1 MTNPTLT
8 MLRTRRPQRSAAV
21 LLAAVATT
29 IITAVGLI
37 AGFATPASAAT
48 ETYKNQATGL
58 CLEDTTT
65 EPRTAACAGVST
77 QQWIVTAWNDG
88 TRRFQNGKTGEC
100 LHAQLGTGTGVI
112 FLRSLPCN
120 DSEQQSWWIKRW
132 ADGTI
137 RFQNEAYGWCIQ
149 DPYVGG
155 LAECDSSKNQS
166 WY

>member
-1 MTNPTLT
+1 MSNPTLT
-8 MLRTRRPQRSAAV
+8 MLRPHGPHRSVAV
-21 LLAAVATT
+21 LLAAITT
-29 IITAVGLI
+29 IIATLGLI
-37 AGFATPASAAT
+37 AGSATPASAAT
-48 ETYKNQATGL
+48 QTYRNEATGL

-77 QQWIVTAWNDG
+77 QQWIVKVWNDG
-88 TRRFQNGKTGEC
+88 TRRFQNGRTGEC

-120 DSEQQSWWIKRW
+120 DSQQQSWWIKRW

-137 RFQNEAYGWCIQ
+137 RFQNQAYGWCIR
-149 DPYVGG
+149 DPYVGS
-155 LAECDSSKNQS
+155 LEECNTSENQS